1 VLATIAGTGG
11 RFRAFQRDCP
21 AQIGKAMSEREQVED
36 ALKCLYQ
43 AAEEGRPAGVE
54 QVAEAAGVSGSQA
67 SALIARMLEGELIA
81 REDDTLALTPQG
93 RDYALQV
100 VRAHR
105 LYETYLAHRTGV
117 EPERWHDRAHAAEHG
132 LSATQVDR
140 LDEAL
145 GHPSY
150 DPHGDPIPTS
160 AGVVPPRRGG
170 PLTER
175 TEGWAGRVVH
185 VEDEPPDVY
194 RRLAQT
200 GFAPAV
206 RIRIEAS
213 SAESMTVRLEGR
225 DVTLSRG
232 EAAQVTVD
240 EMPEGERFDE
250 TIVRLSDVHPGE
262 KAEVVGISPFIHG
275 LARSRLLD
283 LGFVPGTVTQIDL
296 MGPAGDPIA
305 YVVRGAAI
313 ALRREQSERIL
324 VRRQGGE
331 AG

>member
-1 VLATIAGTGG
+1 
-11 RFRAFQRDCP
+11 
-21 AQIGKAMSEREQVED
+21 MSEREQVED
-36 ALKCLYQ
+36 ALKCIYQ
-43 AAEEGRPAGVE
+43 AAEEGRPVGLDA
-54 QVAEAAGVSGSQA
+54 VAEAAGVSESQA
-67 SALIARMLEGELIA
+67 AALVARMHEGELIA
-81 REDDTLALTPQG
+81 REGDTLVLAPHG

-117 EPERWHDRAHAAEHG
+117 EAERWHDRAHAAEHA
-132 LSATQVDR
+132 LSPTEVDR

-175 TEGWAGRVVH
+175 AAGWAGRVVH
-185 VEDEPPDVY
+185 VEDEPPDLY
-194 RRLAQT
+194 RRLAHA

-206 RIRIEAS
+206 RVRVEAS
-213 SAESMTVRLEGR
+213 SAEGMTVRLEGR
-225 DVTLSRG
+225 AVALSRRD
-232 EAAQVTVD
+232 AAQITVD
-240 EMPEGERFDE
+240 ELPEGERFDE
-250 TIVRLSDVHPGE
+250 TIIRLSDVHPGE